1 MMFAGM
7 MMVAFA
13 IDSAFGWPRAVF
25 AVLRHPVVWIGGLIS
40 ALEGRLNAGQAA
52 RRRAMGGLTVI
63 LVLNA
68 VLIPALLL
76 QLALPDGMAGL
87 VLGGVLAW
95 PLLAVRSMHDHV
107 AAVAKPLARGD
118 LFAARRAVAMIV
130 GRDPE
135 RLGQEGVARAALE
148 SLAENSSD
156 GIVAPLF
163 WGVIGGLPGI
173 AAYKA
178 INTMDSMIGHR
189 NQRYEDF
196 GKAAARLDDLVNWL
210 PARLTG
216 LLFALASGRPRRAI
230 RVMRRDARQH
240 RSPNA
245 GWPEA
250 AMAGALP
257 VRLSGPRVYGDV
269 IADEPWVNGTAPD
282 PDAETL
288 ARGLTLYRRTM
299 ALTALL
305 LLLFAL
311 P

>member
-63 LVLNA
+63 LVLTA

-76 QLALPDGMAGL
+76 QLALPDGMAGVL
-87 VLGGVLAW
+87 LGGVLAW

-118 LFAARRAVAMIV
+118 LFAARQAVAMIV
-130 GRDPE
+130 GRDPTK
-135 RLGQEGVARAALE
+135 LGQEGVARAALE

-250 AMAGALP
+250 AMAAALP

-269 IADEPWVNGTAPD
+269 IADEPWVNGTAHD
-282 PDAETL
+282 PDAKTL

>member
-1 MMFAGM
+1 
-7 MMVAFA
+7 
-13 IDSAFGWPRAVF
+13 
-25 AVLRHPVVWIGGLIS
+25 
-40 ALEGRLNAGQAA
+40 
-52 RRRAMGGLTVI
+52 
-63 LVLNA
+63 
-68 VLIPALLL
+68 
-76 QLALPDGMAGL
+76 MAGVL
-87 VLGGVLAW
+87 LGGVLAW

-107 AAVAKPLARGD
+107 SAVAKPLARGD
-118 LFAARRAVAMIV
+118 LFAARQAVAMIV

-173 AAYKA
+173 AVYKA

-189 NQRYEDF
+189 NDRYEDF
-196 GKAAARLDDLVNWL
+196 GKAAARLDDLVNWG

-216 LLFALASGRPRRAI
+216 LLFALASGRPARAI

-250 AMAGALP
+250 AMAGALS

-269 IADEPWVNGTAPD
+269 IADEPWVNGAAPD
-282 PDAETL
+282 PDARAL
-288 ARGLTLYRRTM
+288 ARGLALYRRTM
-299 ALTALL
+299 ALTAVI

>member
-7 MMVAFA
+7 MAVAFA
-13 IDSAFGWPRAVF
+13 IDCVLGWPRAVF
-25 AVLRHPVVWIGGLIS
+25 AALRHPVVWIGALIS
-40 ALEGRLNAGQAA
+40 ALELRLNAGEPA

-63 LVLNA
+63 LVLIA
-68 VLIPALLL
+68 VLFPALLL
-76 QLALPDGMAGL
+76 QLMLPDGLTGL
-87 VLGGVLAW
+87 LLGGVLAW

-107 AAVAKPLARGD
+107 AAVARPLARGD
-118 LFAARRAVAMIV
+118 LVAARQAVSMIV
-130 GRDPE
+130 GRDPTK
-135 RLGQEGVARAALE
+135 LGQAGVARAALE

-156 GIVAPLF
+156 GIVAPLV

-189 NQRYEDF
+189 NDRYEDF
-196 GKAAARLDDLVNWL
+196 GKAAARLDDLVNWG

-216 LLFALASGRPRRAI
+216 LLFALASGRPGRAI

-250 AMAGALP
+250 ALAGALP

-269 IADEPWVNGTAPD
+269 IADEPWVNGAAPD
-282 PDAETL
+282 PDAQAL
-288 ARGLTLYRRTM
+288 ARGLALYRRTM
-299 ALTALL
+299 ALAALL
-305 LLLFAL
+305 VLLFAL

>member
-13 IDSAFGWPRAVF
+13 IDSAFGWPRSVF
-25 AVLRHPVVWIGGLIS
+25 AMLRHPVVWIGGLIS
-40 ALEGRLNAGQAA
+40 ALEGRLNAGQPA

-76 QLALPDGMAGL
+76 QLALPDGMVGL

-118 LFAARRAVAMIV
+118 LFAARQAVAMIV

-305 LLLFAL
+305 LLFFAL